1 MVEKRYKWN
10 EGAKLEEHSHRKHKI
25 LREYVFKYL
34 IIRCQLPQQTRFRLA
49 IVEGFAGGGQYECGT
64 PGSPLIFIEVLQSAT
79 IAINNHRITH
89 GFKALEIDCLLILN
103 DADPSAIQLLKKHV
117 TPICEQTSRSC
128 PQLRLHIQ
136 YLNKP
141 FETAYPTIKQIL
153 KKDSY
158 RNVLFNLDQCGHS
171 LVERNTISDVMRSYI
186 SAEIFY
192 TFSIT
197 ALLAFLKKADA
208 SGLRQQLR
216 AIGPNSHDLQK
227 LEETMSQQSWLG
239 VAERIVFDSFQSCA
253 PFVSPFSIN
262 NPDGWRYWLIH
273 FSNAY
278 RARQAYNAVLHQN
291 ASSQAHFGRAGLNML
306 SYDPATEG
314 ELYLFEDIDR
324 ESAKNQLF
332 DDIPRLVST
341 AGDGIVISELCQSIY
356 KATPAHAD
364 DVNTAIID
372 HPDMEVLT
380 PTGGKRR
387 KASTISMNDVLR
399 LKTQKSI
406 FLMFFDSKSSNC
418 K

>member
-49 IVEGFAGGGQYECGT
+49 IV
-64 PGSPLIFIEVLQSAT
+64 S
-79 IAINNHRITH
+79 IA
-89 GFKALEIDCLLILN
+89 
-103 DADPSAIQLLKKHV
+103 
-117 TPICEQTSRSC
+117 
-128 PQLRLHIQ
+128 
-136 YLNKP
+136 
-141 FETAYPTIKQIL
+141 
-153 KKDSY
+153 
-158 RNVLFNLDQCGHS
+158 
-171 LVERNTISDVMRSYI
+171 
-186 SAEIFY
+186 
-192 TFSIT
+192 

-208 SGLRQQLR
+208 SGLRQQLH
-216 AIGPNSHDLQK
+216 APNSHDLQK

-239 VAERIVFDSFQSCA
+239 AAERIVFDSFQSCA

-278 RARQAYNAVLHQN
+278 RARQVYNAVLHQN

-306 SYDPATEG
+306 SYDPTTEG
-314 ELYLFEDIDR
+314 KLYLFEDIDR
-324 ESAKNQLF
+324 ESARNQLF
-332 DDIPRLVST
+332 DDIPRLAST

-364 DVNTAIID
+364 DVNTAIIG

-387 KASTISMNDVLR
+387 EASTISMNDVLR
-399 LKTQKSI
+399 LKTQKSF
-406 FLMFFDSKSSNC
+406 FLMFFDSKSSNR